1 MVKVDSSRLE
11 VRHHYP
17 NHDRRS
23 GELFDGGGPGRA
35 AMVECG
41 CWVLRVLQRLE
52 FDHCLQDRAA
62 LVRMGMAET
71 QIGWAGWL
79 SLSLFKESAETMT
92 AEEVGT
98 YLICS
103 QMAPFTGY
111 LQEVSA

>member
-1 MVKVDSSRLE
+1 
-11 VRHHYP
+11 
-17 NHDRRS
+17 
-23 GELFDGGGPGRA
+23 
-35 AMVECG
+35 
-41 CWVLRVLQRLE
+41 
-52 FDHCLQDRAA
+52 
-62 LVRMGMAET
+62 MGMAET